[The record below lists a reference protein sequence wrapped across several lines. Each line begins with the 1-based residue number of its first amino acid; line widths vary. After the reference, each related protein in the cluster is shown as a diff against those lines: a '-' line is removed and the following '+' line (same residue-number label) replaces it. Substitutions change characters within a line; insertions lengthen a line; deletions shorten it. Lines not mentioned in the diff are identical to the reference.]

1 MKNKM
6 TQTPSRLSLRT
17 ATKTSSRRTGTL
29 NSTLNA
35 LLRAGLGGALL
46 ALATACSGNM
56 GAGSDEL
63 EGELD
68 DQGSELADAFDSA
81 DVPGPAGVIE
91 KATFNDNATF
101 NGFDV
106 SCTTAQKQLITTAE
120 ARARQILDIAL
131 PATADARV
139 NRTSVKAGV
148 FRTSF
153 VPNASTNPDP
163 NRTSP
168 DEWDTAASRVAQKLL
183 KVSPILASS
192 LHTCHGDNESIR
204 RDGSGAFRTCLE
216 IGGNASTS
224 FEGGAEIPVR
234 WCAAGLEQ
242 DLGGR
247 AVTLLHELIH
257 QNRTADATGGVV
269 IDDDSTG
276 RLNNANNY
284 HRWLNNNQP

>member
-1 MKNKM
+1 MANPFMEIKVNM
-6 TQTPSRLSLRT
+6 TPVPSRPSLRT
-17 ATKTSSRRTGTL
+17 AAKTSSGTL
-29 NSTLNA
+29 NT

-46 ALATACSGNM
+46 ALATGCSGDLD
-56 GAGSDEL
+56 AGSD
-63 EGELD
+63 ELD

-81 DVPGPAGVIE
+81 DAPEAAEVIE
-91 KATFNDNATF
+91 KATFDDNAVF

-106 SCTTAQKQLITTAE
+106 SCTAAQKQLIAAAE

-139 NRTSVKAGV
+139 NRTTQKAGV

-168 DEWDTAASRVAQKLL
+168 DEWDTAAFRVAQKLV
-183 KVSPILASS
+183 KVSQVLPSA

-204 RDGSGAFRTCLE
+204 RDETGVFRTCNE

-224 FEGGAEIPVR
+224 FAGGAEVPVR
-234 WCAAGLEQ
+234 WCEAGLE
-242 DLGGR
+242 GNVNAM
-247 AVTLLHELIH
+247 AVTLLHELTH
-257 QNRTADATGGVV
+257 QDRTADATGGRVL
-269 IDDDSTG
+269 DDDSTG
-276 RLNNANNY
+276 RLYNALNY
-284 HRWLNNNQP
+284 ARWLNNNQP